1 MSDTVTFSGTVTPQP
16 GEAGQAQRTEKQ
28 PDGEKPLTRAELMEA
43 LSEWNR
49 QQQGLRAKQ
58 EKRLIERVEQQLAVL
73 RNAGVEVNDAVREN
87 LTRTVREQENA
98 ADGND
103 LPGTPTESKP
113 KPQASQPSD
122 LIAKINAKRDAISE
136 KYGVSVEES
145 DPEAAEVVING
156 DPLTFL
162 ETYEEACKAKSARVK
177 QSPEARVPAIV
188 GGGSVSSGATL
199 EESYRAEMK
208 NNRGKPEALRQV
220 QQKYQ
225 KMGLDIGAVRL
236 FS

>member
-1 MSDTVTFSGTVTPQP
+1 MSDAVTFSGNVAHQP
-16 GEAGQAQRTEKQ
+16 GEAGQAHPAEKQ
-28 PDGEKPLTRAELMEA
+28 PEGEKPLTRAELMDA
-43 LSEWNR
+43 LSAWNR

-58 EKRLIERVEQQLAVL
+58 EKRIIERVEQQLAVL
-73 RNAGVEVNDAVREN
+73 RTAGVEVTEAVREN
-87 LTRTVREQENA
+87 LARTVREQEA
-98 ADGND
+98 SDGED
-103 LPGTPTESKP
+103 LPGTPTESKS
-113 KPQASQPSD
+113 KPQASQPSG
-122 LIAKINAKRDAISE
+122 LIAKINAKRDAIAE
-136 KYGVSVEES
+136 KYGVSVEEA
-145 DPEAAEVVING
+145 DPEAQNVITDG

-162 ETYEEACKAKSARVK
+162 ETYEAACKAKSDRMK

-225 KMGLDIGAVRL
+225 KLGLDTGAVRL